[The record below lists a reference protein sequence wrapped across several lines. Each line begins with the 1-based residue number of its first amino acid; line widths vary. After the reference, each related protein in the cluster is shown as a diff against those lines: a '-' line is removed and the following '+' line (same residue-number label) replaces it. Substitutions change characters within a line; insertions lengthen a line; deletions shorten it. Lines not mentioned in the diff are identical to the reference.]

1 MTWFWLL
8 AGCAAGTVLAI
19 ILVAAAR
26 FLRMI
31 GRGPG
36 DWFG

>member
-1 MTWFWLL
+1 MWLWL
-8 AGCAAGTVLAI
+8 ALGCAGGVVLAI
-19 ILVAAAR
+19 VGVAAAR

>member
-1 MTWFWLL
+1 MWLWL
-8 AGCAAGTVLAI
+8 ALGCAGGVVLAI
-19 ILVAAAR
+19 VIVAAAR